1 MGHRSSKLDPG
12 LSQED
17 LNFLMKNT
25 NRSKKE
31 IKEWYKGFLEDCPNG
46 ELSKEHLVEIY
57 SQIFPGGNAEKF
69 AEHVF
74 GTFDTDRSGAIDFRE
89 FMLALHV
96 TSCGT
101 QEEKIRW
108 AFRMYDIDGNGMID
122 ITELKRT
129 LVAVYEVVGEHNEA
143 QDKLK
148 AEELFRK
155 LDENSDGEIS
165 QEEFINIIKQD
176 HQLLNILEKT

>member
-1 MGHRSSKLDPG
+1 MRHFQCNYVSKRITSQTKCFMLFFQEILTCNYTTQFNYSRN
-12 LSQED
+12 LS
-17 LNFLMKNT
+17 
-25 NRSKKE
+25 
-31 IKEWYKGFLEDCPNG
+31 KEWYKGFLEDCPNG

-74 GTFDTDRSGAIDFRE
+74 GTFDTDRSGTIDFRE

-122 ITELKRT
+122 ITELKR
-129 LVAVYEVVGEHNEA
+129 
-143 QDKLK
+143 
-148 AEELFRK
+148 
-155 LDENSDGEIS
+155 
-165 QEEFINIIKQD
+165 
-176 HQLLNILEKT
+176 

>member
-1 MGHRSSKLDPG
+1 MHLSVFNLRQSASWYSKILTCNHTTQFNYSQN
-12 LSQED
+12 LS
-17 LNFLMKNT
+17 
-25 NRSKKE
+25 
-31 IKEWYKGFLEDCPNG
+31 KEWYKGFLEDCPNG

-74 GTFDTDRSGAIDFRE
+74 GTFDTDRSGTIDFRE

-122 ITELKRT
+122 ITELKR
-129 LVAVYEVVGEHNEA
+129 
-143 QDKLK
+143 
-148 AEELFRK
+148 
-155 LDENSDGEIS
+155 
-165 QEEFINIIKQD
+165 
-176 HQLLNILEKT
+176 